1 MSLDNKVSEYNRSKL
16 AVWHY
21 PVSDRYTKVVQ
32 KQYQKAFKICFNLN
46 LIQIWAKFSEPMSN
60 ETWGIFESM
69 DHAIE
74 MIRESEG
81 KKDGYA
87 LIADATDL
95 R

>member
-1 MSLDNKVSEYNRSKL
+1 
-16 AVWHY
+16 
-21 PVSDRYTKVVQ
+21 
-32 KQYQKAFKICFNLN
+32 
-46 LIQIWAKFSEPMSN
+46 MSN

-87 LIADATDL
+87 LIADATDG